1 MSIKKL
7 GRGNLYLLV
16 VREKPANAGFALGQ
30 GQQIEPR
37 SDSDS
42 YTAPAAP
49 QKAPLGPI
57 AIYMIQANCLK
68 QKTDRRKLFVIPN
81 AAPRKNVF
89 SVSQQA
95 PSRGRIRRHCG
106 LQNSPG
112 AAGMLICECSK
123 SIKFLAK
130 GRLLGAPAGAFG
142 AGCRTGCRAFGA
154 VRRGRA
160 GVPQE
165 CSSYM

>member
-81 AAPRKNVF
+81 AAPRTF
-89 SVSQQA
+89 SA
-95 PSRGRIRRHCG
+95 SRSRPRLEDAYGGTVAFRTRR
-106 LQNSPG
+106 
-112 AAGMLICECSK
+112 
-123 SIKFLAK
+123 
-130 GRLLGAPAGAFG
+130 
-142 AGCRTGCRAFGA
+142 
-154 VRRGRA
+154 
-160 GVPQE
+160 VPQE
-165 CSSYM
+165 C